1 MLTKGD
7 TTIRIT
13 PSDGKRTS
21 KGSVMIGNE
30 EPQSIVALQRD
41 AGVYIPLDQAM
52 QLLKSAA

>member
-1 MLTKGD
+1 
-7 TTIRIT
+7 
-13 PSDGKRTS
+13 
-21 KGSVMIGNE
+21 MIGNE